1 MQYLKKS
8 FDKLKNNDKLSAIN
22 ELIKNLSDIRDNI
35 NSNSNGNILLS
46 YIELYEE
53 DMKEKLDELK
63 EESKLIEDYSKK
75 EIEEMKQNIK
85 KIKEKLK
92 IYNEI
97 ENINVSKEKEFDPNE
112 GWNTTCRNI
121 IIEIN
126 LNGSIKIKLTFCNN
140 YNGYDGSTDNYKYI
154 YIYKNDVK
162 LELNKDYYKEDGKYY
177 NGKKI
182 KNDVNTLNNFQEK
195 LQQHCKDNNI
205 DFEKLST
212 KELAKL
218 MKDNL
223 NNSKKLKKE
232 INEHQKNKNTPWTF
246 LVNRILEEL
255 EDEDKFLELFDMID
269 N

>member
-8 FDKLKNNDKLSAIN
+8 FNKLKDNDKLSAIN
-22 ELIKNLSDIRDNI
+22 ELIKNLNKIRDNI
-35 NSNSNGNILLS
+35 NNNSNGNILLS
-46 YIELYEE
+46 YIELGEE
-53 DMKEKLDELK
+53 DMKEQLDELK
-63 EESKLIEDYSKK
+63 EESKLTEDYSEK

-85 KIKEKLK
+85 KNKEKLK

-97 ENINVSKEKEFDPNE
+97 ENISVSKGKEFDPNE
-112 GWNTTCRNI
+112 GWNTTSRNI
-121 IIEIN
+121 TIEIN
-126 LNGSIKIKLTFCNN
+126 LKDSIKIEFELFNN
-140 YNGYDGSTDNYKYI
+140 YNGYDGSTNNYKYI
-154 YIYKNDVK
+154 YIYKNNVK
-162 LELNKDYYKEDGKYY
+162 LELNKDYYKEDEKYY

-182 KNDVNTLNNFQEK
+182 KNDINTLNNFQEK

-223 NNSKKLKKE
+223 ENSKKLKKE

-246 LVNRILEEL
+246 LVNRILEKL
-255 EDEDKFLELFDMID
+255 EDEKCFIELFDMI
-269 N
+269 NN

>member
-22 ELIKNLSDIRDNI
+22 EIIKNLSDIRDNI
-35 NSNSNGNILLS
+35 NNNSNGDILIS
-46 YIELYEE
+46 YIELDEE

-63 EESKLIEDYSKK
+63 EESKLTEDYSKK
-75 EIEEMKQNIK
+75 EIEKMKQNIK

-92 IYNEI
+92 ICNEI
-97 ENINVSKEKEFDPNE
+97 EYVNVSKKKEFDPNE
-112 GWNTTCRNI
+112 GWNTTYRNI
-121 IIEIN
+121 FIEIN
-126 LNGSIKIKLTFCNN
+126 LNCSIKIKLNFCNN

-154 YIYKNDVK
+154 YIYKNNVK

-182 KNDVNTLNNFQEK
+182 KNDINTLNNFQEK

-212 KELAKL
+212 KELSKL

-223 NNSKKLKKE
+223 ENSKKLKKE
-232 INEHQKNKNTPWTF
+232 INQHQKNKNTPWTF
-246 LVNRILEEL
+246 LVNTILEKF
-255 EDEDKFLELFDMID
+255 EDEDDFIEFFDMIE